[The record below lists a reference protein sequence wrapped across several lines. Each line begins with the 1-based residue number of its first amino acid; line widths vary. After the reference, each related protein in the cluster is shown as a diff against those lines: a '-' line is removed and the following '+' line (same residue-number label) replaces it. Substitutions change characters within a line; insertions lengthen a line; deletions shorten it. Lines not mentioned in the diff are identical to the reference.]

1 MAEWLRK
8 RSGWIALILLAAIYY
23 PLFGKGVR
31 GLTFYVQ
38 AGQCILSD
46 QPLIAC
52 APGYSY
58 SPALAVL
65 VIPIGFAPAALQEL
79 IWYVICVGSLVITVR
94 LAEAM
99 AGRLYPGATLGRH
112 LIWLRAVTLGF
123 CAKHILDV
131 LNYEAYDAPALA
143 MIMLGVWTLTAG
155 REARSGFW
163 LGAATAVRATPL
175 IFLPYLVVRR
185 RYLAAAVFVVALFA
199 LAVLPDLIG
208 ALRGGHIEYLR
219 DWVLRVA
226 SPALLP
232 GHAEELPFWNSWTGP
247 FLDNQSL
254 RGLVNRFAQG
264 PVSGLSPTLILLA
277 VDAVFA
283 LLPAALVLLTPRD
296 SKRAAID
303 GAVLLIA
310 TLALAPM
317 TSRYH
322 FVFVLPAV
330 ALIAAAVLNDPRM
343 RVPGSL
349 VLAASFILLTG
360 TSNDLVGRRLTEFAY
375 LYGFMVW
382 GAAVLLVALAIMTW
396 IFPPPGLAAGQ
407 PRLPEPA
414 R

>member
-1 MAEWLRK
+1 MKEWLRR
-8 RSGWIALILLAAIYY
+8 RSGWIALVLLAAIYY

-31 GLTFYVQ
+31 GLAFYVQ

-58 SPALAVL
+58 SPALAAL
-65 VIPIGFAPAALQEL
+65 VMPIGFVPAALQEL
-79 IWYVICVGSLVITVR
+79 IWYAICVGSLVVTVR
-94 LAEAM
+94 LAEVM
-99 AGRLYPGATLGRH
+99 AESLYPGATLGRN
-112 LIWLRAVTLGF
+112 LLALRAVTLGL

-143 MIMLGVWTLTAG
+143 MIMLGVWMLITG
-155 REARSGFW
+155 REGRSGFW

-175 IFLPYLVVRR
+175 IYLPYLIVKR
-185 RYLAAAVFVVALFA
+185 RYLAAAVFVVALLAFA
-199 LAVLPDLIG
+199 LLPDFIG
-208 ALRGGHIEYLR
+208 ALCGGHTEYLR

-232 GHAEELPFWNSWTGP
+232 GHAENLPFWNSWTGP
-247 FLDNQSL
+247 FPDNQSL

-264 PVSGLSPTLILLA
+264 PISGLSRTLILLA
-277 VDAVFA
+277 VDAVSA
-283 LLPAALVLLTPRD
+283 LAPAALVLLSPRD
-296 SKRAAID
+296 NKRAAID

-343 RVPGSL
+343 RVAGSL

-360 TSNDLVGRRLTEFAY
+360 TSNDIVGRRVTEFAY
-375 LYGFMVW
+375 LYGFMVC
-382 GAAVLLVALAIMTW
+382 GAAVLFIALAMMTW
-396 IFPPPGLAAGQ
+396 MFPPPGLGAGK
-407 PRLPEPA
+407 PNLPEPA